1 MSRFFKKPTQ
11 RVVVYPKDV
20 AEFTGKGIR
29 AAQRIL
35 AAIRIALGKQ
45 KRSIITVREFCMYWE
60 ILESEWWNRMSQVK

>member
-29 AAQRIL
+29 AAQRML
-35 AAIRIALGKQ
+35 AVMRKALGKH
-45 KRSIITVREFCMYWE
+45 KKAIITVREFCMYWN
-60 ILESEWWNRMSQVK
+60 ILESEWWDRMSNHK